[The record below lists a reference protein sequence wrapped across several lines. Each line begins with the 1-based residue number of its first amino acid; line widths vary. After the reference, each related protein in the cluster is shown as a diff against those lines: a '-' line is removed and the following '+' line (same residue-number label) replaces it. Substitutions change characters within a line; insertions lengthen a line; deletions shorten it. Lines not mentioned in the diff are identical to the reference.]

1 MIARQNAIFWPKV
14 GEMGVGQMGV
24 GKWVPIPEEYSTT
37 YSHNQKTDPKSARVS
52 HTNDTL
58 PYSNTV

>member
-1 MIARQNAIFWPKV
+1 
-14 GEMGVGQMGV
+14 MGVGQMGV
-24 GKWVPIPEEYSTT
+24 GKWVLIPEEYSTT
-37 YSHNQKTDPKSARVS
+37 YSHNQKTDPESAKVS